1 MGANLSSFHIFG
13 APLSIDSYISELSD
27 IQYRKSLSSARFM
40 KTVRCQHLEGP
51 VVVKLFVKP
60 SSSYTLKSY
69 IEQVESVR
77 EKLLNIPNAIPYRRV
92 FETEKAGYLV
102 REFFF
107 SSLYDRISTRPFL
120 QMIEK
125 KWIVFQLLSGLRD
138 CHSKGVYHGDIKIE
152 NVMVTSWNWVYLVD
166 FSFFKPNFLPEDNP
180 ADFSYFYDSS
190 SRRVCYIAPERFL
203 CSSELRHGEL
213 TDKMDI
219 FSLGCVIAE
228 LFLEGI
234 PLFTLSQLLKY
245 KQGRYNPISTL
256 LNKIEDLEIKSLIC
270 HMINLDP
277 EKRLS
282 AQEYLEKWR
291 NSVFP
296 DYFFTFLYQYI
307 NSIMQHSQKEHVEF
321 KKKMFYMDDY
331 IERIYH
337 DLDKIA
343 YSLGFEDYENVKK
356 VSFSK
361 NLYGN
366 SITQFE
372 VYEHSIPLAKPVSSD
387 NGVLIFL
394 SLIMSSIRNLLKPIS
409 RIIACHILLIFSYRI
424 TDETKHDL
432 CLPYLAVLLN
442 DDVPSVRMSSLYT
455 ITKLL
460 ASIIIIT
467 PINIHVFLEY
477 ILPMLNPLVT
487 DPKSCVRILYAS
499 CISSIVNTAQRFLN
513 IAEAFRLDGILEF
526 AGNDIERFNGSTSSM
541 AMTYDS
547 SLNDLQDAFKQHVM
561 ILLTDTNSDVR
572 RALMGSIASLLKFF
586 YKQNIGDAILS
597 HLITYLNDKDWM
609 LRYSFFEHIASI
621 ALYVGSQSL
630 EEYIMPL
637 IIQALIDIEEFV
649 VEKVIS
655 SLTSIMELG
664 LFQKPRIW
672 DLLVTLLKYTL
683 HPNVWIRTESI
694 KFIVASIK
702 WLEKVDIHCIL
713 YSLLRPFL
721 RCDIINITETAL
733 LENLHTQIPRFVFD
747 TAIAWAARNE
757 KSLFW
762 KSAKSKELFVST
774 QYVDENDIQ
783 ILFPSAKCVPLSED
797 EIEKTMYS
805 HERMNISKDDE
816 EWIIKLRDLGMTIS
830 DEWKLNLL
838 KEYIWKVAH
847 LSSSYRRHD
856 NSSIVETQDG
866 FVSLKTLDIHPKIVF
881 SDNLSSKSKIK
892 ISQLTNTLAF
902 EDKSEDFNKFT
913 DKQSEDA
920 LTPSFSKNNL
930 SVIFSNEE
938 LIPHVIS
945 DNSNIDL
952 VTTNS
957 SFHEERSFS
966 TDDKQVEI
974 GFCESSSDTKEVSN
988 NLINIKPFLD
998 SRISESEENR
1008 IFSSKNDESCLD
1020 NKQHNSNLIYTKTVL
1035 LNKTVPETSTN
1046 TENVLGIL
1054 ESFLNRYLTSNIAK
1068 DASDGEI
1075 DLDLS
1080 LFSKSV
1086 YSSDENDKDI
1096 FNFLNKIFVDNSSE
1110 EIKDFDSIVSSQK
1123 INIKKNSGKLSIN
1136 TLWRPV
1142 GTLIAHFSEHS
1153 KGINRVIVSADN
1165 VFFATG
1171 SDDGTVKIW
1180 DISRLKKN
1188 VTNRSRLTYQHSMF
1202 SRIISLCFIS
1212 NTHCIASGANDG
1224 SLHIIKVECITNIGP
1239 FPKYRRIKIL
1249 RKYEIGKDEYAVWM
1263 EHFETDHESILMI
1276 ATNMSRVIALD
1287 IRTMKEL
1294 YNLLNPPQH
1303 GMPTCFCIDQ
1313 QKTWLLLAGTHG
1325 ILDLWDLRFQIRLKS
1340 WGLHGASKIHRL
1352 LLHPTKGHGKW
1363 VCIAGGNSQHEVT
1376 VWDIEKAQCREIY
1389 RVVKGKDTGKG
1400 YELWEIDSESSEKIL
1415 RKYIENIN
1423 NLSFDNKISG
1433 DNRGVCAMIV
1443 GISGMSHGITSNII
1457 NHGFIIFSGTDQ
1469 KIRFWNLDSNETEKG
1484 FIISGLEPGEK
1495 MPIYT
1500 TTNLTST
1507 LVLNTEQPISVFSAD
1522 EPVSLKSFSK
1532 ISRSALIQQQN
1543 CFLKNH
1549 IDLIQDIAFID
1560 DPYKMIISVD
1570 RSGTINVYG

>member
-1 MGANLSSFHIFG
+1 MGAHLSSLHIFG
-13 APLSIDSYISELSD
+13 SPLSIDSYISELSD
-27 IQYRKSLSSARFM
+27 IEYRKSLSSARFM

-69 IEQVESVR
+69 IEQVEFVR
-77 EKLLNIPNAIPYRRV
+77 GKLLNIPNAIPYRRV
-92 FETEKAGYLV
+92 FETEKAGYLI

-107 SSLYDRISTRPFL
+107 STLYDRISTRPFL

-203 CSSELRHGEL
+203 CSSGLRHGEL

-256 LNKIEDLEIKSLIC
+256 LNKIEDPEVKSLIC

-307 NSIMQHSQKEHVEF
+307 NSIMQHSQKEQIEF
-321 KKKMFYMDDY
+321 KEKMFYMDDY

-343 YSLGFEDYENVKK
+343 CSLGFEDYENVVKK
-356 VSFSK
+356 TSFSK

-366 SITQFE
+366 SIAQFE
-372 VYEHSIPLAKPVSSD
+372 VYEHSIPLVKPVTSD
-387 NGVLIFL
+387 NGILILL
-394 SLIMSSIRNLLKPIS
+394 SLVLSSIRNLLKPIS
-409 RIIACHILLIFSYRI
+409 RIIACDILLIFSYRI

-432 CLPYLAVLLN
+432 CLPYLAFLLN

-487 DPKSCVRILYAS
+487 DPKPCVRILYAS

-513 IAEAFRLDGILEF
+513 MAEAFRLDGILEC
-526 AGNDIERFNGSTSSM
+526 ADNDMEGFNGGTSSM

-547 SLNDLQDAFKQHVM
+547 SLNDLQDVFKQHV
-561 ILLTDTNSDVR
+561 ISLLTDTNSDVR
-572 RALMGSIASLLKFF
+572 RALMGSIESLLKFF
-586 YKQNIGDAILS
+586 YKQNIDDAILS

-609 LRYSFFEHIASI
+609 LRYSFFEHIAGI
-621 ALYVGSQSL
+621 ALYIGSQSL

-637 IIQALIDIEEFV
+637 IMQALTDIEEFV

-655 SLTSIMELG
+655 SLTTIMGLG

-672 DLLVTLLKYTL
+672 DLLATLLKYTL
-683 HPNVWIRTESI
+683 HPNVWIRTETI
-694 KFIVASIK
+694 KFVVATIK
-702 WLEKVDIHCIL
+702 WLEKVDIYCIL

-721 RCDIINITETAL
+721 RCDIISITEAAL
-733 LENLHTQIPRFVFD
+733 LENLHSAMPRFVFD
-747 TAIAWAARNE
+747 AAIVWAVRDE

-762 KSAKSKELFVST
+762 KSAKSKQLFVST

-783 ILFPSAKCVPLSED
+783 FLEFFFLILNNANNTSD
-797 EIEKTMYS
+797 EQ
-805 HERMNISKDDE
+805 
-816 EWIIKLRDLGMTIS
+816 WIIKLRDLGMTIS

-838 KEYIWKVAH
+838 KEYIWKIAH
-847 LSSSYRRHD
+847 LSSSYRRYD
-856 NSSIVETQDG
+856 NSSIVETRDG
-866 FVSLKTLDIHPKIVF
+866 FVSLEMLNIHPKIVF
-881 SDNLSSKSKIK
+881 FDNLSSKPKIK
-892 ISQLTNTLAF
+892 NSQLVNTSAF
-902 EDKSEDFNKFT
+902 EDESESFNKFI
-913 DKQSEDA
+913 DEQPKDD
-920 LTPSFSKNNL
+920 LLPSFSGNNS
-930 SVIFSNEE
+930 SVIFPNEE

-945 DNSNIDL
+945 DDSNIGL
-952 VTTNS
+952 VTADL
-957 SFHEERSFS
+957 SFHEDISFS
-966 TDDKQVEI
+966 ADNKQLET
-974 GFCESSSDTKEVSN
+974 GFFESSCDTQEVSN
-988 NLINIKPFLD
+988 NLINIKSFLD
-998 SRISESEENR
+998 SRISDPEENKN
-1008 IFSSKNDESCLD
+1008 FSFKNDDSCLD
-1020 NKQHNSNLIYTKTVL
+1020 NNLDNSNLIYMRNVL
-1035 LNKTVPETSTN
+1035 LNKTAPETSTS
-1046 TENVLGIL
+1046 TENVLGTL
-1054 ESFLNRYLTSNIAK
+1054 ESFLHRCLTSNIAK
-1068 DASDGEI
+1068 DTLNSEI

-1080 LFSKSV
+1080 LFPKSA

-1110 EIKDFDSIVSSQK
+1110 EIKDFDSIISSQK
-1123 INIKKNSGKLSIN
+1123 VNIKKNSRKLSIN
-1136 TLWRPV
+1136 NLWQPV

-1153 KGINRVIVSADN
+1153 KGINRVIVSTDN

-1188 VTNRSRLTYQHSMF
+1188 VTNRSRLTYQHSIF

-1212 NTHCIASGANDG
+1212 NTHCIASGASDG
-1224 SLHIIKVECITNIGP
+1224 SLHIIKVECMTNIGP
-1239 FPKYRRIKIL
+1239 FPKYKSIKIL
-1249 RKYEIGKDEYAVWM
+1249 QKYEIGKDEHAVWM

-1294 YNLLNPPQH
+1294 YNLFNPPQH
-1303 GMPTCFCIDQ
+1303 GTPTCFCIDQ

-1340 WGLHGASKIHRL
+1340 WGLHGTSKIHRL

-1376 VWDIEKAQCREIY
+1376 VWDIEKTQCREIY
-1389 RVVKGKDTGKG
+1389 RVVKGKDIGKD
-1400 YELWEIDSESSEKIL
+1400 YEEWEIDGKSSEKFL
-1415 RKYIENIN
+1415 GKYIENIN
-1423 NLSFDNKISG
+1423 KSNFHNEISG
-1433 DNRGVCAMIV
+1433 DNRGVRALIT
-1443 GISGMSHGITSNII
+1443 GICGTTRDIASNII

-1469 KIRFWNLDSNETEKG
+1469 KIRFWNLDSNKTEKG
-1484 FIISGLEPGEK
+1484 FIISGLEPDEK

-1500 TTNLTST
+1500 TTPLNST
-1507 LVLNTEQPISVFSAD
+1507 LILNTEHSISTFSTDDSA
-1522 EPVSLKSFSK
+1522 SLKPLSK
-1532 ISRSALIQQQN
+1532 ITRSTLIQQQN
-1543 CFLKNH
+1543 FFLKNH

-1560 DPYKMIISVD
+1560 DPYKFIISVD
-1570 RSGTINVYG
+1570 RSGIINVYG

>member
-1 MGANLSSFHIFG
+1 M
-13 APLSIDSYISELSD
+13 EL
-27 IQYRKSLSSARFM
+27 
-40 KTVRCQHLEGP
+40 
-51 VVVKLFVKP
+51 
-60 SSSYTLKSY
+60 
-69 IEQVESVR
+69 
-77 EKLLNIPNAIPYRRV
+77 
-92 FETEKAGYLV
+92 
-102 REFFF
+102 
-107 SSLYDRISTRPFL
+107 
-120 QMIEK
+120 
-125 KWIVFQLLSGLRD
+125 
-138 CHSKGVYHGDIKIE
+138 
-152 NVMVTSWNWVYLVD
+152 
-166 FSFFKPNFLPEDNP
+166 DNP
-180 ADFSYFYDSS
+180 ADFSYFYDTS
-190 SRRVCYIAPERFL
+190 SRRVCYIAPERFVH
-203 CSSELRHGEL
+203 SSELRHGEL
-213 TDKMDI
+213 NDKMDI

-256 LNKIEDLEIKSLIC
+256 LNKIEDPEIRSLIS
-270 HMINLDP
+270 HMIHLDP
-277 EKRLS
+277 EKRFS

-291 NSVFP
+291 NLVFP

-321 KKKMFYMDDY
+321 KQKMFYMDDY

-343 YSLGFEDYENVKK
+343 YSLGFEDYENVVKQI
-356 VSFSK
+356 SFSK

-372 VYEHSIPLAKPVSSD
+372 VYEHSIPLAKPVLSD

-394 SLIMSSIRNLLKPIS
+394 SLIISSIRNLLKPIS
-409 RIIACHILLIFSYRI
+409 RIIACEILLIFSYRI

-432 CLPYLAVLLN
+432 CLPYLAFLLK

-477 ILPMLNPLVT
+477 ILPMLNPLVN
-487 DPKSCVRILYAS
+487 DPKSCIRILYAS

-513 IAEAFRLDGILEF
+513 MAEAFRLDGILEF
-526 AGNDIERFNGSTSSM
+526 ADNDMEGFNGSTSNM
-541 AMTYDS
+541 AMTYDN
-547 SLNDLQDAFKQHVM
+547 SLNDLQDAFKQHV
-561 ILLTDTNSDVR
+561 ISLLTDTNSDVR
-572 RALMGSIASLLKFF
+572 RALMGSISSLLKFF
-586 YKQNIGDAILS
+586 YKQNIDDAILS

-637 IIQALIDIEEFV
+637 IIQALTDTEEFV

-694 KFIVASIK
+694 KFIVATIK

-721 RCDIINITETAL
+721 CCDIINITETEL

-747 TAIAWAARNE
+747 TAIAWAAKDE

-783 ILFPSAKCVPLSED
+783 FLFPSAKCVPLSED
-797 EIEKTMYS
+797 EIEKAIYS
-805 HERMNISKDDE
+805 QERMKISKDDE
-816 EWIIKLRDLGMTIS
+816 QWIIKLRDLGMTIS

-847 LSSSYRRHD
+847 LSSSYRQHD
-856 NSSIVETQDG
+856 SSSIVETRNG
-866 FVSLKTLDIHPKIVF
+866 FVSLKTLDIHPKIIF
-881 SDNLSSKSKIK
+881 FDNLSSKPEIK
-892 ISQLTNTLAF
+892 ISQLTNTPVF
-902 EDKSEDFNKFT
+902 QDESEDYNKFV
-913 DKQSEDA
+913 DKQSEDT
-920 LTPSFSKNNL
+920 LLSSFFENS
-930 SVIFSNEE
+930 SSIIFSNEQ

-952 VTTNS
+952 VTNNL
-957 SFHEERSFS
+957 SFHEDKSFS
-966 TDDKQVEI
+966 VDDKQLETSL
-974 GFCESSSDTKEVSN
+974 CESSPGTKEISN

-1008 IFSSKNDESCLD
+1008 NFSSKNGDFSLD
-1020 NKQHNSNLIYTKTVL
+1020 NKQDSSNLIYMRTVL
-1035 LNKTVPETSTN
+1035 LSKTAPETSTS
-1046 TENVLGIL
+1046 TENVLGTL
-1054 ESFLNRYLTSNIAK
+1054 ESFLNKYLTSNVAK
-1068 DASDGEI
+1068 DALNGEI
-1075 DLDLS
+1075 HLDLS
-1080 LFSKSV
+1080 LLPKSSH
-1086 YSSDENDKDI
+1086 SSDENDKDI
-1096 FNFLNKIFVDNSSE
+1096 FNFLNKMFFDNSSD
-1110 EIKDFDSIVSSQK
+1110 EIKEFNSIVSSQK
-1123 INIKKNSGKLSIN
+1123 INIKKNFRKPSIN
-1136 TLWRPV
+1136 SLWRPV
-1142 GTLIAHFSEHS
+1142 GTLIARFSEHS
-1153 KGINRVIVSADN
+1153 KGINRVIVSSDN

-1188 VTNRSRLTYQHSMF
+1188 VTNRSRLTYQHSIS
-1202 SRIISLCFIS
+1202 SRIVSLCFIS

-1224 SLHIIKVECITNIGP
+1224 SLHIIKVECITNISS
-1239 FPKYRRIKIL
+1239 FPKYKRIKIL

-1263 EHFETDHESILMI
+1263 EHFET
-1276 ATNMSRVIALD
+1276 ATNMSRVIALN

-1303 GMPTCFCIDQ
+1303 GTPTCFCIDQ
-1313 QKTWLLLAGTHG
+1313 QKTWLLLAGTYG
-1325 ILDLWDLRFQIRLKS
+1325 ILDLWDLRFRIRLKS

-1352 LLHPTKGHGKW
+1352 LLHPTEGHGKW
-1363 VCIAGGNSQHEVT
+1363 VCVAGGNSQYEVT
-1376 VWDIEKAQCREIY
+1376 VWDIEKTQCREIY
-1389 RVVKGKDTGKG
+1389 RVVKGKDTSKS
-1400 YELWEIDSESSEKIL
+1400 YEPWEIDSKGSERIL
-1415 RKYIENIN
+1415 GKYIENIN
-1423 NLSFDNKISG
+1423 NLTFDNEVSG
-1433 DNRGVCAMIV
+1433 DNRGVRAMIV
-1443 GISGMSHGITSNII
+1443 GISGISHGITSNII

-1469 KIRFWNLDSNETEKG
+1469 KIRFWNLDSNKTEKG
-1484 FIISGLEPGEK
+1484 FVISGLEPDEK

-1507 LVLNTEQPISVFSAD
+1507 LVLNTEQPISVSTDEAD
-1522 EPVSLKSFSK
+1522 PLKSFSK
-1532 ISRSALIQQQN
+1532 ISRSAIIQRQN
-1543 CFLKNH
+1543 CYLKNH

-1560 DPYKMIISVD
+1560 DSYKMIISVD
-1570 RSGTINVYG
+1570 RSGTIHVYG